1 MDVGRT
7 GNVAIS
13 GSKRRRT
20 SSCTCPGPHE
30 GFSRHHGQPAAPAG
44 EVGRSAAGEHFVPY
58 KETQGE
64 VEHDIFHV
72 ASCGGRG
79 HRVAPGDPS
88 GGTGRLGRETGGG
101 GRVEEGL
108 LAALGDS
115 FEYLGGEV
123 GRIDQGT
130 RIGSTKA
137 ERFWFAKV
145 RPKRAGE
152 FAFTYTARFDYPAN
166 VKKKIEWPERAEYT
180 MPIRIGERGAS
191 RVIRPDF
198 FSGSTS
204 PHANVGD
211 TLIIPIHVDRYLTGH
226 TFATPDKDDSSVKAF
241 FSVANENT
249 HERHMERAAAKPVVR
264 NEAADRL
271 QLMASWGSSTVNRS
285 LTKTS
290 HTLTAYLE
298 FTKSGEFN
306 LGGRLADA
314 DEKTGDAGTAFR
326 VVPKDKPVTVVLQ
339 SIWPY
344 RRGYTSHGSV
354 GCGTLV
360 VRIGGSGSDRM
371 RRVLHRY
378 RVRRGI
384 STGVVVVRP
393 FKGIE
398 NYTPE
403 GKK

>member
-1 MDVGRT
+1 MK
-7 GNVAIS
+7 AF
-13 GSKRRRT
+13 
-20 SSCTCPGPHE
+20 P
-30 GFSRHHGQPAAPAG
+30 
-44 EVGRSAAGEHFVPY
+44 
-58 KETQGE
+58 
-64 VEHDIFHV
+64 DITANLRPQQV
-72 ASCGGRG
+72 RWVV
-79 HRVAPGDPS
+79 R
-88 GGTGRLGRETGGG
+88 RLGSISCRTRKPREKLNMTFFMWLAVAVAVIGLLPATRAAEPADSGEKP
-101 GRVEEGL
+101 VAVDELKKGL

-360 VRIGGSGSDRM
+360 VRIGD
-371 RRVLHRY
+371 RVLIGCGGYSTGTESEEAY
-378 RVRRGI
+378 RL
-384 STGVVVVRP
+384 GVVVVRP